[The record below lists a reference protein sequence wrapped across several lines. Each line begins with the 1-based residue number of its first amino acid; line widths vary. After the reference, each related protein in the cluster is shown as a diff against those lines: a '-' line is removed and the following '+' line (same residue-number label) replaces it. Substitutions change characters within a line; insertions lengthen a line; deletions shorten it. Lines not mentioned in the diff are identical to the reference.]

1 MRVVNGYGEFD
12 YSEILVV
19 VRVNQKESGSCR
31 DFLGMAL
38 LKNVGVSAVR
48 VQQGENGSPCNSHI
62 NYYHYLCISDE
73 SKIS

>member
-1 MRVVNGYGEFD
+1 LKSVRVVNGYGEFD

-31 DFLGMAL
+31 DLLSMAL

-48 VQQGENGSPCNSHI
+48 VHQGEYGSPCN
-62 NYYHYLCISDE
+62 
-73 SKIS
+73 